1 LPFVALDDI
10 FHCCGWVLPHTFFTA
25 FGRAVGGHVW
35 LSVGM
40 GYSESKVETD
50 AVALELNSD
59 TTALELEMDMDVSL
73 EILKQETYSTD

>member
-1 LPFVALDDI
+1 
-10 FHCCGWVLPHTFFTA
+10 
-25 FGRAVGGHVW
+25 
-35 LSVGM
+35 
-40 GYSESKVETD
+40 VETD